1 MNEENYKKVLAHY
14 IRWLRLMNGMSQLD
28 VAKKLK
34 KTTNA
39 ISNWELGNTSPPVD
53 DIMKLCDIYNV
64 TPNQM
69 LGVDPIPDLTIYINE
84 HDNLLLELQDIEE
97 RHREI
102 LKQEA
107 IIKEKMK
114 ALKLKD
120 KKPRRR
126 N

>member
-107 IIKEKMK
+107 IIKQKMK

>member
-107 IIKEKMK
+107 IIKQKMK
-114 ALKLKD
+114 ELKLKD

>member
-69 LGVDPIPDLTIYINE
+69 LGVDPIPDLIIYINE
-84 HDNLLLELQDIEE
+84 HDSLLLELQDIEE

-107 IIKEKMK
+107 IIKQKMK

>member
-1 MNEENYKKVLAHY
+1 MNDENYKKVLAHY

-53 DIMKLCDIYNV
+53 DIMKLCEIYNV

-84 HDNLLLELQDIEE
+84 HDSLLLELQDIEE

-107 IIKEKMK
+107 IIKQKMK
-114 ALKLKD
+114 ELKLKD

-126 N
+126 I